1 MLKIKD
7 TIDLRTLA
15 KKYNMVY
22 CEDYRT
28 PYEDDNYGWI
38 VQVPDEAI
46 KIYWRNDNKDIPEGF
61 IYLNF
66 NYKTDNKPYNIL
78 YDLITAGLVEKV
90 EEER

>member
-7 TIDLRTLA
+7 DLDLRELA

-38 VQVPDEAI
+38 IQVPDEAI
-46 KIYWRNDNKDIPEGF
+46 KIYWRDDNKDIPKGY
-61 IYLNF
+61 IYLSF
-66 NYKTDNKPYNIL
+66 KYKTDSKPYEIL
-78 YDLITAGLVEKV
+78 YDLIQARINRK
-90 EEER
+90 ER

>member
-7 TIDLRTLA
+7 DLDLRELA

-38 VQVPDEAI
+38 IQVPDEAI
-46 KIYWRNDNKDIPEGF
+46 KIYWRDDNKDIPKGY
-61 IYLNF
+61 IYLSF
-66 NYKTDNKPYNIL
+66 NYKTDSKPYEIL
-78 YDLITAGLVEKV
+78 YDLIQARINRK
-90 EEER
+90 ER